1 MAVQSWAWW
10 AGVGRSL
17 AACGVTS
24 LGCARWQRGPFHHD
38 SRAATR
44 KASSSPAARM
54 QKTPAKLCSLRARP
68 SGWGSA
74 CLSRSQRP
82 FRGHHFCFIMS
93 RSPFSCR
100 SRILKLKG
108 KWIVKRAELLICH
121 CFLSNNKN
129 KLYILK
135 LWSLPVAPLCWN
147 SITRGKFRTK
157 YDSQVMRQI

>member
-121 CFLSNNKN
+121 CFLSNNKKN
-129 KLYILK
+129 YTF
-135 LWSLPVAPLCWN
+135 WN
-147 SITRGKFRTK
+147 YGVCLFHRFVEIVLQNMTHRWWGKYRGWTK
-157 YDSQVMRQI
+157 